1 MHKDIDN
8 IRHLINKYMDGETTT
23 EEHRILARFF
33 RETDNL
39 PNDLLPYRDMFAMFD
54 AGMPDFTDEELSSIL
69 EENPDEAMQEEHATT
84 GKRNTLKRALKYAS
98 AIAACILAFI
108 AGTIVKGNQN
118 EENVGAAQESQL
130 MSEQKDTTVKI
141 ITLTDTVRLR
151 DTVFIEKQI
160 RVPAKP
166 VQDDVLTAQQEN
178 MERGNIISNNCIDIY
193 AEYERMSSSM
203 NELAD
208 KYISEITTADSTTIF
223 M

>member
-1 MHKDIDN
+1 MNKDMDN
-8 IRHLINKYMDGETTT
+8 IRYLINKFMNGETTA
-23 EEHRILARFF
+23 EENQILARFF
-33 RETDNL
+33 RKTDNL
-39 PNDLLPYRDMFAMFD
+39 PDDLLQYRDMFAMFD
-54 AGMPDFTDEELSSIL
+54 AGMPDFTDEELSKML
-69 EENPDEAMQEEHATT
+69 EESPDAALLEAYTATSII
-84 GKRNTLKRALKYAS
+84 RHLKHALKYAS

>member
-23 EEHRILARFF
+23 EEHQILARFF

-54 AGMPDFTDEELSSIL
+54 AGMPDFTDEELSSML
-69 EENPDEAMQEEHATT
+69 EENPDEAMLEEHATT

-108 AGTIVKGNQN
+108 AGTVVRNGGN
-118 EENVGAAQESQL
+118 EEDATVSSGPQL
-130 MSEQKDTTVKI
+130 MSERKDTAVKT

-151 DTVFIEKQI
+151 DTVFIEKKI
-160 RVPAKP
+160 HVPAKP
-166 VQDDVLTAQQEN
+166 VQDDIFTAQEVKK
-178 MERGNIISNNCIDIY
+178 ERGNVIDNNGIDIY

-203 NELAD
+203 DELAD
-208 KYISEITTADSTTIF
+208 KYIGEIITTDSTTIF

>member
-1 MHKDIDN
+1 MNKDMDN

-23 EEHRILARFF
+23 EEHQILARFF
-33 RETDNL
+33 RKTDNL

-54 AGMPDFTDEELSSIL
+54 AGMPDFTDEELSSML
-69 EENPDEAMQEEHATT
+69 EESPDTALLEAHTATSIVDI
-84 GKRNTLKRALKYAS
+84 LKHALKYAS

-108 AGTIVKGNQN
+108 AGTIVKGNPN

-166 VQDDVLTAQQEN
+166 VQDDILTAQQEN
-178 MERGNIISNNCIDIY
+178 KERGNIIGNNGIDIY

-208 KYISEITTADSTTIF
+208 KYISEITTTDSTTIF

>member
-54 AGMPDFTDEELSSIL
+54 AGMPDFTDEELSSML
-69 EENPDEAMQEEHATT
+69 AENPDEAMLEEHATT
-84 GKRNTLKRALKYAS
+84 GKRNTLKRTLKYAS

-108 AGTIVKGNQN
+108 AGTVVRNGGNG
-118 EENVGAAQESQL
+118 EDATVSPGPQL
-130 MSEQKDTTVKI
+130 MSERKDTAVKT

-151 DTVFIEKQI
+151 DTVFIEKKI
-160 RVPAKP
+160 HVPAKP
-166 VQDDVLTAQQEN
+166 VQDDILTAQEVKK
-178 MERGNIISNNCIDIY
+178 ERGNVIDNNGIDIY

-203 NELAD
+203 DELAD
-208 KYISEITTADSTTIF
+208 KYIGEIITTDSTTIF

>member
-1 MHKDIDN
+1 MNKDMDN
-8 IRHLINKYMDGETTT
+8 IRYLINKFMNGETTA
-23 EEHRILARFF
+23 EENQILARFF
-33 RETDNL
+33 RKTDNL
-39 PNDLLPYRDMFAMFD
+39 PDDLLPYRDMFAMFD
-54 AGMPDFTDEELSSIL
+54 AGMPDFTDEELSKML
-69 EENPDEAMQEEHATT
+69 EESPDAALLEAHTATSII
-84 GKRNTLKRALKYAS
+84 RHLKHALKYAS